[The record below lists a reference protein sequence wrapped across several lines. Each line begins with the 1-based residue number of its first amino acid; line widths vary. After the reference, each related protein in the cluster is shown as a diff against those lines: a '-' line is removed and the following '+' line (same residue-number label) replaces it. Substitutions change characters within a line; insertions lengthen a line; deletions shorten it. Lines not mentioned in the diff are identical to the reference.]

1 VFKRALTLQEKIA
14 LPSIS
19 HQLAMYH
26 LEASLLPMPHE
37 LAVDVAFTN
46 EIVLRKNLVILTSV
60 AAIALENERVV

>member
-1 VFKRALTLQEKIA
+1 
-14 LPSIS
+14 
-19 HQLAMYH
+19 
-26 LEASLLPMPHE
+26 MPHE

>member
-1 VFKRALTLQEKIA
+1 LQEKIA